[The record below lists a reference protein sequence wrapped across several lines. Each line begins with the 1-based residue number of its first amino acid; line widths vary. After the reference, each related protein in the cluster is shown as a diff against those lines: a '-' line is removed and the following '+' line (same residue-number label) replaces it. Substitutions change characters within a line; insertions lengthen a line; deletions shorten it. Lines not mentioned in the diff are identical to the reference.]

1 MTIFAGSKSMT
12 YTTPLALGA
21 PGQAGGW
28 GVRAFGRWPHKQ
40 NKEWVYDELLLLLLL
55 LLFLKSCFYILYIFY
70 TLFLETHFETIL

>member
-40 NKEWVYDELLLLLLL
+40 NKKSEYKNYYLL
-55 LLFLKSCFYILYIFY
+55 LLFIIIILKSYFLYSIFY